1 MDCDGRLIGS
11 RGGKGQAAP
20 AVGVGGVE
28 LGGLVEGRK
37 GFRVPE
43 LADEVLA
50 VADEEGGI
58 PGAGGEQSNIEVVGA
73 GGVAG
78 VGQDFS
84 QHAGDGGVAGVGVVE
99 LLEERQGLSLVLGCE
114 DGGQLGGEGGVAWGL
129 LEGRAEEGFGLG
141 ILLAGDEE
149 VGQAGVGG
157 GGFGVL
163 GEDAAVGGFS
173 GVVLA
178 GLIGKAGGQERVGG
192 GFGGERE
199 GFEQV
204 VGGFSGVRIAVDLGQ
219 GAPGAGFDG
228 GSGVAG
234 VEGGGSGQLLAGFG
248 QIALTRQEQPEG
260 EMGLKRLGIGI
271 DGAAVEA
278 GGRVQAVL
286 GVGYVAG
293 VEEGAGI
300 GGMGGEPRVQFGFGG
315 LPIGFDDGGLG
326 VCALGGNGV
335 GVGLGCGGEL
345 LFRIRRRGLGEPGC
359 RGEEQD

>member
-1 MDCDGRLIGS
+1 MASFAQKADAHVLFEDEASSSDITKLKRVTERL
-11 RGGKGQAAP
+11 R
-20 AVGVGGVE
+20 
-28 LGGLVEGRK
+28 LLV
-37 GFRVPE
+37 
-43 LADEVLA
+43 
-50 VADEEGGI
+50 
-58 PGAGGEQSNIEVVGA
+58 
-73 GGVAG
+73 
-78 VGQDFS
+78 
-84 QHAGDGGVAGVGVVE
+84 
-99 LLEERQGLSLVLGCE
+99 
-114 DGGQLGGEGGVAWGL
+114 
-129 LEGRAEEGFGLG
+129 
-141 ILLAGDEE
+141 E
-149 VGQAGVGG
+149 VGQAMGKTLDYNQLLDICLHKLFEVFPQADRGIIVLYGPDGSLPALLTPQQSGDNTLDRRKGAATRVKFRSAAEQDNESKLSRTVVNRVRAERQSLLITDSGG
-157 GGFGVL
+157 
-163 GEDAAVGGFS
+163 DAG
-173 GVVLA
+173 LA
-178 GLIGKAGGQERVGG
+178 GPV
-192 GFGGERE
+192 
-199 GFEQV
+199 
-204 VGGFSGVRIAVDLGQ
+204 AVDLGQ

-326 VCALGGNGV
+326 VCDLGGNGL
-335 GVGLGCGGEL
+335 GDGLGCCGEL